1 MRVSSARHVLVKSLG
16 MNAKSLLDRLLTS
29 GQSVLSSTLGN
40 QAPGKPAAANFG
52 TGMLAGGVLGLLLG
66 DKRVCTFG
74 GKALAYGG
82 AAALGALAFR
92 AYSNWQQ
99 QKSASVAAAATPHQA
114 AQFLPA
120 PVSED
125 HSRAVLKALIT
136 AAKSD
141 GHIDARERDLI
152 EEKLA
157 ALADEPELRSWIDA
171 EVARP
176 LDPADVAAA
185 ASSMEVASEMYLMS
199 VLAVDTESFME
210 RAYLDALAMKL
221 NLPADLKMQ
230 LEAEAKQALA
240 AA

>member
-1 MRVSSARHVLVKSLG
+1 
-16 MNAKSLLDRLLTS
+16 MNVNSLLDQLLGA
-29 GQSVLSSTLGN
+29 GQSALSNTLGG
-40 QAPGKPAAANFG
+40 QAPAGKPGHANFG

-66 DKRVCTFG
+66 DKRVRKFG

-99 QKSASVAAAATPHQA
+99 QKAAAAPQP

-120 PVSED
+120 PAED
-125 HSRAVLKALIT
+125 HSRAVLKALIA

-141 GHIDARERDLI
+141 GHIDARERGLI

-157 ALADEPELRSWIDA
+157 SLADDPALRSWIDA

-176 LDPADVAAA
+176 LDPAEVAAA
-185 ASSMEVASEMYLMS
+185 APSMEVASEMYLVS

-210 RAYLDALAMKL
+210 RAYLDALATHLKL
-221 NLPADLKMQ
+221 PVELRAQ
-230 LEAEAKQALA
+230 LETEVKQALA

>member
-1 MRVSSARHVLVKSLG
+1 
-16 MNAKSLLDRLLTS
+16 MNAKSLLDQLLGA
-29 GQSVLSSTLGN
+29 GQSALSNLPGTAAG
-40 QAPGKPAAANFG
+40 GKPGFG

-66 DKRVCTFG
+66 DKRVRKFG
-74 GKALAYGG
+74 GKALTYGG

-99 QKSASVAAAATPHQA
+99 QKAAAGAAPAPVAQP

-120 PVSED
+120 PAED
-125 HSRAVLKALIT
+125 HSRAVLKALIA

-141 GHIDARERDLI
+141 GHIDARERSLI

-157 ALADEPELRSWIDA
+157 SLADDPALRSWIDQ

-176 LDPADVAAA
+176 LDPAEVAAA
-185 ASSMEVASEMYLMS
+185 AGSMEVASEMYLVS
-199 VLAVDTESFME
+199 VLAVDSESFME
-210 RAYLDALAMKL
+210 RAYLDALATQLK
-221 NLPADLKMQ
+221 LPAELKVQ

>member
-1 MRVSSARHVLVKSLG
+1 
-16 MNAKSLLDRLLTS
+16 MNAKSLLDQLLSS
-29 GQSVLSSTLGN
+29 GQSVLSNTLGN
-40 QAPGKPAAANFG
+40 QAPSGSAPGKPGYANFG

-66 DKRVCTFG
+66 DKRVRKFG
-74 GKALAYGG
+74 GKALGYGG

-99 QKSASVAAAATPHQA
+99 QKSVASAAPAPQP

-120 PVSED
+120 PASED
-125 HSRAVLKALIT
+125 HSRAVLKALIA

-141 GHIDARERDLI
+141 GHIDGRERGLI
-152 EEKLA
+152 EEKLGS
-157 ALADEPELRSWIDA
+157 LADDPALRSWIDQ

-185 ASSMEVASEMYLMS
+185 AGSMEVASEMYLVS
-199 VLAVDTESFME
+199 VLAVDAESFME
-210 RAYLDALAMKL
+210 RAYLDALATQLKL
-221 NLPADLKMQ
+221 PVELKGQ
-230 LEAEAKQALA
+230 LETEARQALA

>member
-1 MRVSSARHVLVKSLG
+1 
-16 MNAKSLLDRLLTS
+16 MNAKSLLDQLLSS
-29 GQSVLSSTLGN
+29 GQSLLGGS
-40 QAPGKPAAANFG
+40 APQPGAPTKPGYANFG
-52 TGMLAGGVLGLLLG
+52 TGMLTGGALGLLLG
-66 DKRVCTFG
+66 DKRVRKFG
-74 GKALAYGG
+74 GKALVYGG

-99 QKSASVAAAATPHQA
+99 QKAATGGAPVPAPQA

-120 PVSED
+120 PASED
-125 HSRAVLKALIT
+125 HSRAVLKALIA

-141 GHIDARERDLI
+141 GHIDERERGLI

-157 ALADEPELRSWIDA
+157 AQADDPGLRRWIDQ

-185 ASSMEVASEMYLMS
+185 AASMEVATEMYLVS
-199 VLAVDTESFME
+199 VLAVDAESFME
-210 RAYLDALAMKL
+210 RAYLDALATQLK
-221 NLPADLKMQ
+221 LPADLKAQ
-230 LEAEAKQALA
+230 LETEAKQALA

>member
-1 MRVSSARHVLVKSLG
+1 
-16 MNAKSLLDRLLTS
+16 MNAKNLLDQLLGS
-29 GQSVLSSTLGN
+29 GQSLLANLPGN
-40 QAPGKPAAANFG
+40 TSAGDGKPGYANFG

-66 DKRVCTFG
+66 DKRVRKFG
-74 GKALAYGG
+74 GKAAAYGG

-92 AYSNWQQ
+92 AYSNWQRNQ
-99 QKSASVAAAATPHQA
+99 AAAAPVTQSA
-114 AQFLPA
+114 AFLPA
-120 PVSED
+120 PAAED
-125 HSRAVLKALIT
+125 AHSRAVLKALIA

-152 EEKLA
+152 DEKLG
-157 ALADEPELRSWIDA
+157 ALAGEPELRSWIDA

-185 ASSMEVASEMYLMS
+185 AGSIEVASEMYLVS

-210 RAYLDALAMKL
+210 RAYLDALAKQL
-221 NLPADLKMQ
+221 DLPAELKAQ
-230 LEAEAKQALA
+230 LETEAKQALA

>member
-1 MRVSSARHVLVKSLG
+1 
-16 MNAKSLLDRLLTS
+16 MNAKSLLDQLLSS
-29 GQSVLSSTLGN
+29 GQSVLSTTLGN
-40 QAPGKPAAANFG
+40 QAPPDGAPGKPGYANFG

-66 DKRVCTFG
+66 DKRVRKFG

-99 QKSASVAAAATPHQA
+99 QKAVAPAAAPQP

-120 PVSED
+120 PASED
-125 HSRAVLKALIT
+125 HSRAVLKALIA

-141 GHIDARERDLI
+141 GHIDARERGLI
-152 EEKLA
+152 DEKLA
-157 ALADEPELRSWIDA
+157 SLADDPALRSWIDH
-171 EVARP
+171 EVSRP
-176 LDPADVAAA
+176 LDPADVASAA
-185 ASSMEVASEMYLMS
+185 GSMEVASEIYLVS

-210 RAYLDALAMKL
+210 RAYLDALAAQLKL
-221 NLPADLKMQ
+221 PPDLRTQ
-230 LEAEAKQALA
+230 LETEARQALA

>member
-1 MRVSSARHVLVKSLG
+1 
-16 MNAKSLLDRLLTS
+16 MNAKSLLDQLLST
-29 GQSVLSSTLGN
+29 GQSVLSNTLGN
-40 QAPGKPAAANFG
+40 QTSSGAVPDKPGYANFG

-66 DKRVCTFG
+66 DKRMRKFG
-74 GKALAYGG
+74 GKALTYGG

-99 QKSASVAAAATPHQA
+99 QKAAAGAATGPAPQP

-120 PVSED
+120 PASED
-125 HSRAVLKALIT
+125 HSRAVLKALIA

-141 GHIDARERDLI
+141 GHIDARERGLV

-157 ALADEPELRSWIDA
+157 SLADDPALRSWIDQ
-171 EVARP
+171 EVERP
-176 LDPADVAAA
+176 LDPAEVAAA
-185 ASSMEVASEMYLMS
+185 AGSMEVASEMYLVS

-210 RAYLDALAMKL
+210 RAYLDALATQLKL
-221 NLPADLKMQ
+221 PVELKAQ

>member
-1 MRVSSARHVLVKSLG
+1 
-16 MNAKSLLDRLLTS
+16 MNVNSLLDQLLGA
-29 GQSVLSSTLGN
+29 GQSAPSNVPAN
-40 QAPGKPAAANFG
+40 QAGGKPGYANFG

-66 DKRVCTFG
+66 DKRVRKFG
-74 GKALAYGG
+74 GKALTYGG

-99 QKSASVAAAATPHQA
+99 QKAAAGAAPAPVAQP

-120 PVSED
+120 PAED
-125 HSRAVLKALIT
+125 HSRAVLKALVA

-141 GHIDARERDLI
+141 GHIDARERGLI

-157 ALADEPELRSWIDA
+157 SLADDPALRSWIDA

-176 LDPADVAAA
+176 LDPAEVAAA
-185 ASSMEVASEMYLMS
+185 AGSMEVASEMYLVS

-210 RAYLDALAMKL
+210 RAYLDALATQLK
-221 NLPADLKMQ
+221 LPAELRTQ
-230 LEAEAKQALA
+230 LDTEAKQALA
-240 AA
+240 AG

>member
-1 MRVSSARHVLVKSLG
+1 
-16 MNAKSLLDRLLTS
+16 MNLQSLLDQILGAGASAAPTRS
-29 GQSVLSSTLGN
+29 GTD
-40 QAPGKPAAANFG
+40 GKSGHANFG

-66 DKRVCTFG
+66 DKRVRKFG
-74 GKALAYGG
+74 GKALTYGG

-99 QKSASVAAAATPHQA
+99 QKAAAGAAPAPQA

-120 PVSED
+120 PAED
-125 HSRAVLKALIT
+125 HSRAVLKALIA

-141 GHIDARERDLI
+141 GHIDARERGLI

-157 ALADEPELRSWIDA
+157 SLADDPALRSWIDQ

-176 LDPADVAAA
+176 LDPAEVAAA
-185 ASSMEVASEMYLMS
+185 APSMEVASEMYLVS
-199 VLAVDTESFME
+199 VLAVDAESFME
-210 RAYLDALAMKL
+210 RAYLDALATQLK
-221 NLPADLKMQ
+221 LPAELRAQ
-230 LEAEAKQALA
+230 LETEAKQALA

>member
-1 MRVSSARHVLVKSLG
+1 
-16 MNAKSLLDRLLTS
+16 MNAKSLLDQLLGA
-29 GQSVLSSTLGN
+29 GQSALSNLPGN
-40 QAPGKPAAANFG
+40 PAGGKPGGAGFG

-66 DKRVCTFG
+66 DKRVRKFG
-74 GKALAYGG
+74 GKALTYGG

-99 QKSASVAAAATPHQA
+99 QKAAAGAAPAPAVQP

-120 PVSED
+120 PASED
-125 HSRAVLKALIT
+125 HSRAVLKALIA

-141 GHIDARERDLI
+141 GHIDARERGLI
-152 EEKLA
+152 EEKLTS
-157 ALADEPELRSWIDA
+157 LADDPALRGWIDQ

-185 ASSMEVASEMYLMS
+185 ANSMEVASEMYLVS

-210 RAYLDALAMKL
+210 RAYLDALATQLK
-221 NLPADLKMQ
+221 LPAELKAQ
-230 LEAEAKQALA
+230 LETEAKQALA
-240 AA
+240 AG

>member
-1 MRVSSARHVLVKSLG
+1 
-16 MNAKSLLDRLLTS
+16 MNAKSLLDQLLSS
-29 GQSVLSSTLGN
+29 GQSVLSNTLGN
-40 QAPGKPAAANFG
+40 QAPSGNAPGKPGYANFG
-52 TGMLAGGVLGLLLG
+52 TGMLAGGALGLLLG
-66 DKRVCTFG
+66 DKRVRKFG

-99 QKSASVAAAATPHQA
+99 QKAAAGGAAVPAPQA

-120 PVSED
+120 PATD
-125 HSRAVLKALIT
+125 DDSRAVLKALIA

-141 GHIDARERDLI
+141 GHIDGRERGLI

-157 ALADEPELRSWIDA
+157 SLANDPALRSWIDA

-176 LDPADVAAA
+176 LDPAEVAAA
-185 ASSMEVASEMYLMS
+185 AGSMEVASEMYLVS

-210 RAYLDALAMKL
+210 RAYLDALATQLK
-221 NLPADLKMQ
+221 LPADLKAQ
-230 LEAEAKQALA
+230 LETEARQALA

>member
-1 MRVSSARHVLVKSLG
+1 
-16 MNAKSLLDRLLTS
+16 MNLQSLLDQILGASASAAPTRS
-29 GQSVLSSTLGN
+29 G
-40 QAPGKPAAANFG
+40 ADGKPGHANFG

-66 DKRVCTFG
+66 DKRVRKFG
-74 GKALAYGG
+74 GKALTYGG

-99 QKSASVAAAATPHQA
+99 QKAAAGAAPAPVAQP

-120 PVSED
+120 PMED
-125 HSRAVLKALIT
+125 HSRAVMKALIA

-141 GHIDARERDLI
+141 GHIDTRERAMI

-157 ALADEPELRSWIDA
+157 SLADDPALRNWIDA

-176 LDPADVAAA
+176 LDPAEVAAA
-185 ASSMEVASEMYLMS
+185 AGSMEVASEMYLVS
-199 VLAVDTESFME
+199 VLAVDSESFME
-210 RAYLDALAMKL
+210 RAYLDGLASALK
-221 NLPADLKMQ
+221 LPAELRAQ

-240 AA
+240 AG